1 MYLEKSHVL
10 KACHSVDR
18 LCEKFYQ
25 QKDASSKMPLP
36 GDALWLM
43 LEGSI
48 ATLVAIA
55 DNAEE
60 VQDWFDNVPMSVDLL
75 KKIEAYE
82 EMI

>member
-1 MYLEKSHVL
+1 MYLERSHVL

-18 LCEKFYQ
+18 LCEKFYL

-60 VQDWFDNVPMSVDLL
+60 VQDWFYHAPMSDVLL
-75 KKIEAYE
+75 EKIQAYE